1 MEADQNLHHCNS
13 LRLAQKIKLKLFYLD
28 GSFPGGNDILS
39 CLSKRHVSEE
49 KERDIESA
57 KVHR

>member
-13 LRLAQKIKLKLFYLD
+13 LRLAQRIKLKLFYLD
-28 GSFPGGNDILS
+28 GSFPGGNDILIRV
-39 CLSKRHVSEE
+39 RHTSEE

-57 KVHR
+57 KVQR